1 MTTPKS
7 ISEALNAAA
16 DELQR
21 LIDDRDAQIVNLRCQ
36 LAQNQKRSDFLDTL
50 LQGNTLLV
58 HLPDLLTRRLGRT
71 ITYDELVKTLR
82 ANGLLDPAGLPV
94 QAHIDTHDLLELV
107 TTLRDETSTT
117 TSHLTVVTSQGI
129 VTIVKLLMETN
140 KQ

>member
-50 LQGNTLLV
+50 LV

-71 ITYDELVKTLR
+71 ITYDELVKT
-82 ANGLLDPAGLPV
+82 LLDPAGLPV

-107 TTLRDETSTT
+107 TTLRDEASTT
-117 TSHLTVVTSQGI
+117 PPTSP
-129 VTIVKLLMETN
+129 
-140 KQ
+140 